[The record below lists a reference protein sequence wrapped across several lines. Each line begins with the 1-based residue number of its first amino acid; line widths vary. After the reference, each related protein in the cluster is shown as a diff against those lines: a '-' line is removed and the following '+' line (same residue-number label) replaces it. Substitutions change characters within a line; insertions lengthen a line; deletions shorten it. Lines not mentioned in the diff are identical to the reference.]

1 MIAWKDVQGIIY
13 FGVDAVDIVEQLRF
27 TEWGS
32 LPSPRQ
38 WKEEVRKRCQYF
50 GIEIEFS
57 SARSFLDALDF
68 HGVGSWYDQDLQ
80 EKQENAKKSA

>member
-13 FGVDAVDIVEQLRF
+13 HGEDAVDIVEQLRF

-32 LPSPRQ
+32 LPTPRQ
-38 WKEEVRKRCQYF
+38 WKEEVRKRCEYF
-50 GIEIEFS
+50 GIEIEFT

-68 HGVGSWYDQDLQ
+68 NGIGTWYDLDSQ
-80 EKQENAKKSA
+80 EMQKITKKSL